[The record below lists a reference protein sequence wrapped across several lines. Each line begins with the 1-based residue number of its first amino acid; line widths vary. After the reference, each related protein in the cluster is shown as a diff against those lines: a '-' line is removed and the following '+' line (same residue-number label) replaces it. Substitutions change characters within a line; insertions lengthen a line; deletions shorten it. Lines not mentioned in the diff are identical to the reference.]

1 MKSAELDPF
10 WPTEM
15 IKGVRNIW
23 IAILF
28 ISNIG
33 WLEKKEKFHLSGW
46 KSSLRKIWQAFMEKH
61 KRMKAFLFF

>member
-33 WLEKKEKFHLSGW
+33 
-46 KSSLRKIWQAFMEKH
+46 
-61 KRMKAFLFF
+61 